1 MKINN
6 TNTFVVHF
14 APHPA
19 NNLVN
24 IVGENTDMH
33 QLAGFVGLSFY
44 AKQTAVGRLA
54 LTYWISHAKWST
66 ISSSSSSGSSSK
78 VILEPHLCTYVSHF
92 RAPDHELYGVS
103 HVTGAMRSDHSEH
116 NLQRELQL
124 GSNVFAADFWQIYEC
139 LSTEHWLVFRCRF
152 IENNHS

>member
-1 MKINN
+1 
-6 TNTFVVHF
+6 
-14 APHPA
+14 
-19 NNLVN
+19 
-24 IVGENTDMH
+24 MH

-78 VILEPHLCTYVSHF
+78 VILEPHLCTYVRHF

-139 LSTEHWLVFRCRF
+139 LIHGTLIGISLQVYRKRSFLVQRKASGTLRLLVSTSRC
-152 IENNHS
+152 